1 MTDPV
6 EWAGFVLSLAMVYC
20 NIRQIHWGWLLAI
33 VSSVLYGFVFWRTEL
48 YGQAALQMM
57 FIVMAAWGWQQWL
70 QGRSQDDPAKNM
82 TATTDLL
89 PVSSLQ
95 RHEWIRAGL
104 ATLLAWS
111 FCTLVLQQFSDS
123 KVLVLDALITAL
135 ALLGQY
141 LLGRKKIETWWVWLA
156 VNILT
161 IVLMVTQHLWL
172 TAFLYFVFAVL
183 SVVGL
188 KAWRK
193 QHAH

>member
-20 NIRQIHWGWLLAI
+20 NIRQIHWGWSLAI
-33 VSSVLYGFVFWRTEL
+33 VSSVLYGFVFWKTEL
-48 YGQAALQMM
+48 YGQAALQVM

-70 QGRSQDDPAKNM
+70 QGRSQSEPSTNM
-82 TATTDLL
+82 TATDLL

-95 RHEWIRAGL
+95 RHQWHRAGVV
-104 ATLLAWS
+104 TLLTWVL
-111 FCTLVLQQFSDS
+111 CTLVLQQFSDS

-161 IVLMVTQHLWL
+161 IALMVTQYLWL

-193 QHAH
+193 PHAH

>member
-33 VSSVLYGFVFWRTEL
+33 LSSVLYGFVFWKTEL
-48 YGQAALQMM
+48 YGQAALQVM

-70 QGRSQDDPAKNM
+70 QGRSQDEPAPNI

-89 PVSSLQ
+89 PIRSLQ
-95 RHEWIRAGL
+95 RHEWHRAGV

-123 KVLVLDALITAL
+123 KVVGLDALITAL

-141 LLGRKKIETWWVWLA
+141 LLGRKKIETWWVWLV

-161 IVLMVTQHLWL
+161 IALMVTQHLWL

>member
-33 VSSVLYGFVFWRTEL
+33 LSSVLYGFVFWKTAL
-48 YGQAALQMM
+48 YGQAALQVM

-70 QGRSQDDPAKNM
+70 QGQSQTEASTDM
-82 TATTDLL
+82 TATDPL
-89 PVSSLQ
+89 PISSLQ
-95 RHEWIRAGL
+95 RHEWQRAGV

-111 FCTLVLQQFSDS
+111 FCTVVLQQFSDS
-123 KVLVLDALITAL
+123 KVVGLDALITAL

-141 LLGRKKIETWWVWLA
+141 LLGRKKIETWWIWLA

-161 IVLMVTQHLWL
+161 IALMVTQHLWL
-172 TAFLYFVFAVL
+172 TAVLYFVFAVL

-188 KAWRK
+188 RAWRK

>member
-1 MTDPV
+1 MTV
-6 EWAGFVLSLAMVYC
+6 
-20 NIRQIHWGWLLAI
+20 
-33 VSSVLYGFVFWRTEL
+33 
-48 YGQAALQMM
+48 
-57 FIVMAAWGWQQWL
+57 
-70 QGRSQDDPAKNM
+70 
-82 TATTDLL
+82 TDLL
-89 PVSSLQ
+89 PISSLQ
-95 RHEWIRAGL
+95 RHEWQRAGG

-111 FCTLVLQQFSDS
+111 FCTVVLQQFSDS
-123 KVLVLDALITAL
+123 KVVGLDALITAL

-161 IVLMVTQHLWL
+161 IALMLTQNLWL
-172 TAFLYFVFAVL
+172 TALLYFVFAVL

>member
-33 VSSVLYGFVFWRTEL
+33 VSSALYGFVFWKSQL
-48 YGQAALQMM
+48 LGQAALQLM
-57 FIVMAAWGWQQWL
+57 FIAMAAWGWRQWL
-70 QGRSQDDPAKNM
+70 QGRSQLQTP
-82 TATTDLL
+82 TDMKANELL

-95 RHEWIRAGL
+95 RHEWLRVGM
-104 ATLLAWS
+104 ATLLAW
-111 FCTLVLQQFSDS
+111 VLCSVILHQLSES

-141 LLGRKKIETWWVWLA
+141 LLGRKKIETWWIWLA

-161 IVLMVTQHLWL
+161 IALMVTQDLWL
-172 TAFLYFVFAVL
+172 TAFLYFVFGVL

-188 KAWRK
+188 NTWRK
-193 QHAH
+193 QNAQ

>member
-6 EWAGFVLSLAMVYC
+6 EWAGFILSLAMVYC

-33 VSSVLYGFVFWRTEL
+33 LSSFLYGFVFWKTAL
-48 YGQAALQMM
+48 YGQAALQVM

-70 QGRSQDDPAKNM
+70 QGQSQSEASTDR
-82 TATTDLL
+82 TATDLL
-89 PVSSLQ
+89 PISSLE
-95 RHEWIRAGL
+95 RHEWQRAGV
-104 ATLLAWS
+104 ATLLAWA
-111 FCTLVLQQFSDS
+111 FCTVVLQQFSDS
-123 KVLVLDALITAL
+123 KVVGLDALITAL

-161 IVLMVTQHLWL
+161 IALMVTQHLWL
-172 TAFLYFVFAVL
+172 TAVLYLVFAVL

-188 KAWRK
+188 RAWRK

>member
-33 VSSVLYGFVFWRTEL
+33 LSSFLYGFVFWKTAL
-48 YGQAALQMM
+48 YGQAALQVM

-70 QGRSQDDPAKNM
+70 QGQSQSEASTDMKA
-82 TATTDLL
+82 TDLL
-89 PVSSLQ
+89 PISSLQ
-95 RHEWIRAGL
+95 RHEWQRAGV

-111 FCTLVLQQFSDS
+111 FCTVVLQQFSDS
-123 KVLVLDALITAL
+123 KVVGLDALITAL

-161 IVLMVTQHLWL
+161 IALMVTQHLWL
-172 TAFLYFVFAVL
+172 TAVLYFVFAIL

-188 KAWRK
+188 RAWRK

>member
-33 VSSVLYGFVFWRTEL
+33 LSSFLYGFVFWKTAL
-48 YGQAALQMM
+48 YGQAALQVM

-70 QGRSQDDPAKNM
+70 QGQSQSEASTDR
-82 TATTDLL
+82 TATDLL
-89 PVSSLQ
+89 PISSLE
-95 RHEWIRAGL
+95 RHEWQRAGV

-111 FCTLVLQQFSDS
+111 FCTVVLQQFSDS
-123 KVLVLDALITAL
+123 KVVGLDALITAL

-161 IVLMVTQHLWL
+161 IALMVTQHLWL
-172 TAFLYFVFAVL
+172 TAVLYFVFAVL

-188 KAWRK
+188 RAWRK
-193 QHAH
+193 QYAH

>member
-33 VSSVLYGFVFWRTEL
+33 VSSALYGFVFWKSQL
-48 YGQAALQMM
+48 FGQAALQLM
-57 FIVMAAWGWQQWL
+57 FIAMAAWGWRQWL
-70 QGRSQDDPAKNM
+70 QGRSQLQTP
-82 TATTDLL
+82 TDLQANELL

-95 RHEWIRAGL
+95 RHEWLRVGM
-104 ATLLAWS
+104 ATLLAW
-111 FCTLVLQQFSDS
+111 VLCSVILHQLSDS
-123 KVLVLDALITAL
+123 KVLVLDALVTAL

-141 LLGRKKIETWWVWLA
+141 LLGRKKIETWWIWLA

-161 IVLMVTQHLWL
+161 IALMVTQDLWL
-172 TAFLYFVFAVL
+172 TAFLYFVFAAL

-188 KAWRK
+188 KTWR
-193 QHAH
+193 QQYAQ

>member
-6 EWAGFVLSLAMVYC
+6 EWAGFILSLAMVYC

-33 VSSVLYGFVFWRTEL
+33 LSSLLYGFVFWKTAL
-48 YGQAALQMM
+48 YGQAALQVM

-70 QGRSQDDPAKNM
+70 QGQSQSEASTDM
-82 TATTDLL
+82 TATDLL
-89 PVSSLQ
+89 PISSLQ
-95 RHEWIRAGL
+95 RHEWQRAGL
-104 ATLLAWS
+104 ATLLVWA
-111 FCTLVLQQFSDS
+111 FCTVVLQQFSDS
-123 KVLVLDALITAL
+123 KVVGLDALITAL

-161 IVLMVTQHLWL
+161 IALMVTQHLWL
-172 TAFLYFVFAVL
+172 TAVLYFVFAVL

-188 KAWRK
+188 RAWRK
-193 QHAH
+193 QHAR

>member
-33 VSSVLYGFVFWRTEL
+33 LSSVLYGFVFWKTEL
-48 YGQAALQMM
+48 YGQAALQVM

-70 QGRSQDDPAKNM
+70 QGRSQDEPAPNI

-89 PVSSLQ
+89 PISSLQ
-95 RHEWIRAGL
+95 RHEWHRAGV

-123 KVLVLDALITAL
+123 KVVGLDALITAL

-141 LLGRKKIETWWVWLA
+141 LLGRKKIETWWVWLV

-161 IVLMVTQHLWL
+161 IALMVTQHLWL

>member
-33 VSSVLYGFVFWRTEL
+33 VSSALYGFVFWKSQL
-48 YGQAALQMM
+48 LGQAALQLM
-57 FIVMAAWGWQQWL
+57 FIAMAAWGWRQWL
-70 QGRSQDDPAKNM
+70 QGRSQLQTP
-82 TATTDLL
+82 TDLQANELL

-95 RHEWIRAGL
+95 RHEWLRVGM
-104 ATLLAWS
+104 ATLLAW
-111 FCTLVLQQFSDS
+111 VLCSVILHQLSDS

-141 LLGRKKIETWWVWLA
+141 LLGRKKIETWWIWLA

-161 IVLMVTQHLWL
+161 IALMVTQDLWL
-172 TAFLYFVFAVL
+172 TAFLYFVFGVL

-188 KAWRK
+188 NTWRK
-193 QHAH
+193 QNAQ

>member
-33 VSSVLYGFVFWRTEL
+33 LSSFLYGFVFWKTAL
-48 YGQAALQMM
+48 YGQAALQVM

-70 QGRSQDDPAKNM
+70 QGQSQSEASTDR
-82 TATTDLL
+82 TATDLL
-89 PVSSLQ
+89 PISSLE
-95 RHEWIRAGL
+95 RHEWQRAGV
-104 ATLLAWS
+104 ATLLAWA
-111 FCTLVLQQFSDS
+111 FCTVVLQQFSYS
-123 KVLVLDALITAL
+123 KVVGLDALITAL

-161 IVLMVTQHLWL
+161 IALMFTQHLWL
-172 TAFLYFVFAVL
+172 TAVLYFVFAVL

-188 KAWRK
+188 RAWRK

>member
-1 MTDPV
+1 
-6 EWAGFVLSLAMVYC
+6 MVYC

-33 VSSVLYGFVFWRTEL
+33 VSSALYGFVFWKSQL
-48 YGQAALQMM
+48 LGQAALQLM
-57 FIVMAAWGWQQWL
+57 FIAMAAWGWRQWL
-70 QGRSQDDPAKNM
+70 QGRSQLQTP
-82 TATTDLL
+82 TDMKANELL

-95 RHEWIRAGL
+95 RHEWLRVGM
-104 ATLLAWS
+104 ATLLAW
-111 FCTLVLQQFSDS
+111 VLCSVILHQLSES

-141 LLGRKKIETWWVWLA
+141 LLGRKKIETWWIWLA

-161 IVLMVTQHLWL
+161 IALMVTQDLWL

-188 KAWRK
+188 NTWRK
-193 QHAH
+193 QNAQ

>member
-33 VSSVLYGFVFWRTEL
+33 LSSFLYGFVFWKTAL
-48 YGQAALQMM
+48 YGQAALQVM

-70 QGRSQDDPAKNM
+70 QGQSQSEASTDM
-82 TATTDLL
+82 TATDLL
-89 PVSSLQ
+89 PISSLQ
-95 RHEWIRAGL
+95 RHEWQRAGV
-104 ATLLAWS
+104 ATLLAWA
-111 FCTLVLQQFSDS
+111 FCTVVLQQFSDS
-123 KVLVLDALITAL
+123 KVVGLDALITAL

-161 IVLMVTQHLWL
+161 IALMVTQHLWL
-172 TAFLYFVFAVL
+172 TAVLYFVFAVL

-188 KAWRK
+188 RAWRK

>member
-20 NIRQIHWGWLLAI
+20 NIRQIHWGWSLAI
-33 VSSVLYGFVFWRTEL
+33 VSSVLYGFVFWKTEL
-48 YGQAALQMM
+48 YGQAALQVM

-70 QGRSQDDPAKNM
+70 QGRSQTQGP
-82 TATTDLL
+82 TDMQASE
-89 PVSSLQ
+89 PVAVSSLQ
-95 RHEWIRAGL
+95 RHEWLRVCI
-104 ATLLAWS
+104 ATLLAWVL
-111 FCTLVLQQFSDS
+111 CTVILHQLSDS
-123 KVLVLDALITAL
+123 KVLALDALITAL

-141 LLGRKKIETWWVWLA
+141 LLGRKKIETWWIWLV

-161 IVLMVTQHLWL
+161 IALMATQDLWL

-188 KAWRK
+188 KTWRK
-193 QHAH
+193 QNAQ

>member
-33 VSSVLYGFVFWRTEL
+33 VSSVLYGFVFWKTAL
-48 YGQAALQMM
+48 YGQAALQVM

-70 QGRSQDDPAKNM
+70 QGQSQTEASTDM
-82 TATTDLL
+82 TATDPL
-89 PVSSLQ
+89 PISSLQ
-95 RHEWIRAGL
+95 RYEWQRAGV

-111 FCTLVLQQFSDS
+111 FCTVVLQQFSDS
-123 KVLVLDALITAL
+123 KVVGLDALITAL

-141 LLGRKKIETWWVWLA
+141 LLGRKKIETWWIWLA

-161 IVLMVTQHLWL
+161 IALMVTQHLWL
-172 TAFLYFVFAVL
+172 TAVLYFVFAVL

-188 KAWRK
+188 RAWRK

>member
-33 VSSVLYGFVFWRTEL
+33 VSSALYGFVFWKSQL
-48 YGQAALQMM
+48 FGQAALQLM
-57 FIVMAAWGWQQWL
+57 FIAMAAWGWRQWL
-70 QGRSQDDPAKNM
+70 QGRSQVQAP
-82 TATTDLL
+82 TDMQTNELL

-95 RHEWIRAGL
+95 RHEWLRVGM
-104 ATLLAWS
+104 ATLLAWVL
-111 FCTLVLQQFSDS
+111 CTVILHQLSDS

-141 LLGRKKIETWWVWLA
+141 LLGRKKIETWWIWLA

-161 IVLMVTQHLWL
+161 IALMVTQDLWL

-188 KAWRK
+188 NTWRK
-193 QHAH
+193 QNAQ

>member
-33 VSSVLYGFVFWRTEL
+33 LSSFLYGFVFWKSAL
-48 YGQAALQMM
+48 YGQAALQVM

-70 QGRSQDDPAKNM
+70 QGQSQNEASIDM
-82 TATTDLL
+82 TATDLL
-89 PVSSLQ
+89 PISSLQ
-95 RHEWIRAGL
+95 RHEWQRAGV

-111 FCTLVLQQFSDS
+111 FCTVVLQQFSDS
-123 KVLVLDALITAL
+123 KVVGLDALITAL

-141 LLGRKKIETWWVWLA
+141 LLGRKKIETWWIWLA

-161 IVLMVTQHLWL
+161 IALMVTQHLWL
-172 TAFLYFVFAVL
+172 TAVLYFVFAVL

-188 KAWRK
+188 RAWRK

>member
-33 VSSVLYGFVFWRTEL
+33 LSTFLYGFVFWKTAL
-48 YGQAALQMM
+48 YGQAALQVM

-70 QGRSQDDPAKNM
+70 QGQSQSEASTDMKA
-82 TATTDLL
+82 TDLL
-89 PVSSLQ
+89 PISSLQ
-95 RHEWIRAGL
+95 RHEWQRAGV

-111 FCTLVLQQFSDS
+111 FCTVVLQQFSDS
-123 KVLVLDALITAL
+123 KVVGLDALITAL

-161 IVLMVTQHLWL
+161 IALMFTQHLWL
-172 TAFLYFVFAVL
+172 TAVLYFVFAVL

-188 KAWRK
+188 RAWRK

>member
-33 VSSVLYGFVFWRTEL
+33 LSSFLYGFVFWKTAL
-48 YGQAALQMM
+48 YGQAALQVM

-70 QGRSQDDPAKNM
+70 QGQSQSEASTDR
-82 TATTDLL
+82 TATDLL
-89 PVSSLQ
+89 SISSLE
-95 RHEWIRAGL
+95 RHEWQRAGV
-104 ATLLAWS
+104 ATLLAWA
-111 FCTLVLQQFSDS
+111 FCTVVLQQFSDS
-123 KVLVLDALITAL
+123 KVVGLDALITAL

-141 LLGRKKIETWWVWLA
+141 LLGRKKIETWWIWLA

-161 IVLMVTQHLWL
+161 IALMVTQHLWL
-172 TAFLYFVFAVL
+172 TAVLYFVFAVL

-188 KAWRK
+188 RAWRK

>member
-33 VSSVLYGFVFWRTEL
+33 ISSVLYGFVFWKTEL
-48 YGQAALQMM
+48 YGQAALQVM

-70 QGRSQDDPAKNM
+70 QGRSQDEPVTNM
-82 TATTDLL
+82 TDTDLL
-89 PVSSLQ
+89 PISSLQ
-95 RHEWIRAGL
+95 PHEWNRVGVV
-104 ATLLAWS
+104 TLLIWVL
-111 FCTLVLQQFSDS
+111 CTLVLQQFSNS

-161 IVLMVTQHLWL
+161 IVLMVTQQLWL

-193 QHAH
+193 PHAH

>member
-33 VSSVLYGFVFWRTEL
+33 VSSALYGFVFWKSQL
-48 YGQAALQMM
+48 FGQAALQLM
-57 FIVMAAWGWQQWL
+57 FIAMAAWGWRQWL
-70 QGRSQDDPAKNM
+70 QGRSQLQAP
-82 TATTDLL
+82 TDMQANELL

-95 RHEWIRAGL
+95 RHEWLRVGM
-104 ATLLAWS
+104 ATLLAWVL
-111 FCTLVLQQFSDS
+111 CTVILHQLSDS

-141 LLGRKKIETWWVWLA
+141 LLGRKKIETWWIWLA

-161 IVLMVTQHLWL
+161 IALMVTQHLWL
-172 TAFLYFVFAVL
+172 TAVLYFVFAVL

-188 KAWRK
+188 RAWRK